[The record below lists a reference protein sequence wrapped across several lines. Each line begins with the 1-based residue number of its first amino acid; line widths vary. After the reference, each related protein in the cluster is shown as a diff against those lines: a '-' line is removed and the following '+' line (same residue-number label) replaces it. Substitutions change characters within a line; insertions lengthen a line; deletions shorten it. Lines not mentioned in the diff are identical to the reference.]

1 MQTGYA
7 KDKIVACST
16 FEETWWG
23 ACAGW
28 LDERVGGWDGKAA
41 VAGLGVDEAGNGG
54 TRIVLLRK
62 MTSGNWDWIDWKL
75 DCLVL
80 DFDYIVGIGVRGDVM
95 RRSA

>member
-1 MQTGYA
+1 MQMGYV

-41 VAGLGVDEAGNGG
+41 VAGLGGWGWEWWNTYCFVEENEIRELG
-54 TRIVLLRK
+54 
-62 MTSGNWDWIDWKL
+62 L
-75 DCLVL
+75 DRLET
-80 DFDYIVGIGVRGDVM
+80 
-95 RRSA
+95 